1 MSSLSAVRTH
11 NLAKKYFI
19 VIWPGAVANY
29 KYCEASD
36 PQIFYKCPI
45 FVFLTAFFRE
55 NENSDAE
62 MIIFTNHESY
72 LG

>member
-1 MSSLSAVRTH
+1 MARCSGQLPEA
-11 NLAKKYFI
+11 AKLLI
-19 VIWPGAVANY
+19 NSIIM
-29 KYCEASD
+29 KYCEAAD
-36 PQIFYKCPI
+36 LQIFYKCPI
-45 FVFLTAFFRE
+45 FVILTAFFRE